1 MFENNTRIEY
11 IFEKQLDGKDMMKRS
26 GCIALGV
33 FALFI
38 TITVPFI
45 GILIGA
51 ICGIAIYFIWPTTK
65 VEYEY
70 LYFDGELSIDKVFNK
85 AKRKRA
91 ASYDFKTAEVL
102 APGDN
107 SEIRRA
113 MNGKVVKDYSSGYSS
128 DDKKMGAI
136 VKGKKGTEVI
146 LLEKNTEI
154 IEAIRAIKP
163 LIVKYPQ
170 EW

>member
-11 IFEKQLDGKDMMKRS
+11 IFEKQLDGKDMLKRS

-33 FALFI
+33 FGLFI
-38 TITVPFI
+38 TLTVPFI

-70 LYFDGELSIDKVFNK
+70 LFFDGELSVDKVFNK
-85 AKRKRA
+85 AKRKRIA
-91 ASYDFKTAEVL
+91 TYDFKTAEVL
-102 APGDN
+102 APGNDN
-107 SEIRRA
+107 EIRRA
-113 MNGKVVKDYSSGYSS
+113 MNGRVVNDYSSGYNP
-128 DDKKMGAI
+128 DEKKMGAV
-136 VKGKKGTEVI
+136 VKGNKGTEVI
-146 LLEKNTEI
+146 LLEENTDI
-154 IEAIRAIKP
+154 IEAVRAIKP

-170 EW
+170 

>member
-11 IFEKQLDGKDMMKRS
+11 IFEKQLDGKDMLKRS

-33 FALFI
+33 FGLFI
-38 TITVPFI
+38 TLTVPFI

-70 LYFDGELSIDKVFNK
+70 LFFDGELSVDKVFNK
-85 AKRKRA
+85 AKRKRIA
-91 ASYDFKTAEVL
+91 TYDFKTAEVL
-102 APGDN
+102 APGNDN
-107 SEIRRA
+107 EIRRA
-113 MNGKVVKDYSSGYSS
+113 MNGRVVNDYSSGYNP
-128 DDKKMGAI
+128 DEKKMGAV
-136 VKGKKGTEVI
+136 VKGNKGTEVI
-146 LLEKNTEI
+146 LPEENTDI
-154 IEAIRAIKP
+154 IEAVRAIKP

-170 EW
+170 